1 MIHIACAAD
10 NKYIQH
16 TVVML
21 TSLFENNNENQIH
34 IHFFSADF
42 STENENKV
50 KQTVFKYQQLFT
62 FYPLDASLFKDCY
75 VSDHVSFATY
85 YRIVIP
91 DFLIHQ
97 TNKIL
102 YLDTDIVV
110 CENLKPLWDINIE
123 NYTIGAVNEIN
134 DEGPSRLGFDEKY
147 KYFNA
152 GILLINAKTWVT
164 ENLKDTLFK
173 YIKTHFNKLT
183 FWDQDALNAN
193 LYNKRLIIDPK
204 WNQLSSVFEVDNT
217 TLLAYYSTSEIKQL
231 KQFPAIIHFSGSSKP
246 WDLLNIHPFKS
257 IYYKYLK
264 LTEWKNVRPK
274 INVMNLSKLALL
286 KFLGKKNIPLF
297 LNCFAKFSLLIGNN
311 C

>member
-21 TSLFENNNENQIH
+21 TSLFENNKENQIH

-50 KQTVFKYQQLFT
+50 KETVFKYQQLFT
-62 FYPLDASLFKDCY
+62 FYPLNASLFKDCY

-97 TNKIL
+97 TNKVL

-152 GILLINAKTWVT
+152 GILLINAKTWVA
-164 ENLKDTLFK
+164 ENFKDTLFK

-204 WNQLSSVFEVDNT
+204 WNQLSSVFEVNNT

-286 KFLGKKNIPLF
+286 KFLGKKKYTAFFELF
-297 LNCFAKFSLLIGNN
+297 R
-311 C
+311 

>member
-10 NKYIQH
+10 NKYVQH

-21 TSLFENNNENQIH
+21 TSLFENNKENIIH
-34 IHFFSADF
+34 LHFFSADF
-42 STENENKV
+42 STENKNKV
-50 KQTVFKYQQLFT
+50 AQTVLKYQQHFS

-75 VSDHVSFATY
+75 VSNHVSFATY

-91 DFLIHQ
+91 DFLINQ

-110 CENLKPLWDINIE
+110 CKNLKPLWDINIE

-134 DEGPSRLGFDEKY
+134 NEGPIRLGFDEKY

-152 GILLINAKTWVT
+152 GILLINAKNWVA
-164 ENLKDTLFK
+164 ENLKETLFE
-173 YIKTHFNKLT
+173 YIKTNFNKLT

-193 LYNKRLIIDPK
+193 LYNKRLTLEPK
-204 WNQLSSVFEVDNT
+204 WNQLSPVFEVNNR
-217 TLLAYYSTSEIKQL
+217 TLLSFYTAAEITEL
-231 KQFPAIIHFSGSSKP
+231 KKTPAIVHFSGSSKP
-246 WDLLNIHPFKS
+246 WDLLNIHPFKNT
-257 IYYKYLK
+257 YYKYLT

-274 INVMNLSKLALL
+274 KNVINLTKFALL
-286 KFLGKKNIPLF
+286 NFLGRRNYNRFFELF
-297 LNCFAKFSLLIGNN
+297 R
-311 C
+311 

>member
-264 LTEWKNVRPK
+264 HDDLHK
-274 INVMNLSKLALL
+274 IYYVINLKY
-286 KFLGKKNIPLF
+286 IY
-297 LNCFAKFSLLIGNN
+297 
-311 C
+311 

>member
-1 MIHIACAAD
+1 
-10 NKYIQH
+10 
-16 TVVML
+16 ML
-21 TSLFENNNENQIH
+21 TSLFENNKENQIH
-34 IHFFSADF
+34 IHFFSADLN
-42 STENENKV
+42 TENEKKV
-50 KQTVFKYQQLFT
+50 KQTVFKYQQHFT

-75 VSDHVSFATY
+75 VSNHVSYATY

-91 DFLIHQ
+91 DFLINQ
-97 TNKIL
+97 TNKII

-134 DEGPSRLGFDEKY
+134 EEGPSRLEFDEKY

-152 GILLINAKTWVT
+152 GILLINAKTWVA

-204 WNQLSSVFEVDNT
+204 WNQLSPVFEVNYN
-217 TLLAYYSTSEIKQL
+217 TLLKVYSKSQISEL
-231 KQFPAIIHFSGSSKP
+231 KKNPAIIHYSGSSKP
-246 WDLLNIHPFKS
+246 WDYLNIHPFKS
-257 IYYKYLK
+257 FYFKYLK
-264 LTEWKNVRPK
+264 LTEWENFKPK
-274 INVMNLSKLALL
+274 SNFKSKLKFVLL
-286 KFLGKKNIPLF
+286 KTFGKKTYTNFFNFFRKLMF
-297 LNCFAKFSLLIGNN
+297 
-311 C
+311 

>member
-1 MIHIACAAD
+1 
-10 NKYIQH
+10 
-16 TVVML
+16 ML

-42 STENENKV
+42 STENEKKV
-50 KQTVFKYQQLFT
+50 KETVFKYQQLFT

-204 WNQLSSVFEVDNT
+204 WNQLSSVFEVDNI

-274 INVMNLSKLALL
+274 INMLNLSKLTLL
-286 KFLGKKNIPLF
+286 KFLGKKKYTAFFELF
-297 LNCFAKFSLLIGNN
+297 R
-311 C
+311 